1 MSLPEGEPTD
11 GPAQSTA
18 VAVATPAK
26 PLRYGGMDEVQ
37 GGPFQQWMKDWCH
50 WLVTTKPRPKVSQQ
64 TQKATE
70 LAGVVIHRRALSW
83 LTSRKDVDAYLTLL
97 SADGLARAKHKML
110 GDLEFYA
117 ELHRMGAEMALR
129 AEDHRAIAAYTTPAL
144 DRILPKRQESVQ
156 QSSMVV
162 VQVTGAQAEKLH
174 ADPEAS
180 RTELVVEAV
189 VEEKV

>member
-1 MSLPEGEPTD
+1 
-11 GPAQSTA
+11 
-18 VAVATPAK
+18 
-26 PLRYGGMDEVQ
+26 MDEVQ
-37 GGPFQQWMKDWCH
+37 GGPLQQWMKDWCH
-50 WLVTTKPRPKVSQQ
+50 WYVTTKPKPKISQQ
-64 TQKATE
+64 TKRATE

-117 ELHRMGAEMALR
+117 ELHRMGAEMALQ

-144 DRILPKRQESVQ
+144 DRILPKRQETVQ

-162 VQVTGAQAEKLH
+162 IQVTGSQAAKLDVADLDEKQAL
-174 ADPEAS
+174 E
-180 RTELVVEAV
+180 VEAV
-189 VEEKV
+189 VEEAPDGAT